1 MKKLLV
7 FIILLSSIKI
17 LSQETVVAKTKTI
30 LSNDTIYEE
39 VDKIPEYPGGIEAF
53 RTNFMQTSDVAKINA
68 TGIIKSEVQFVI
80 SPEGIITDIKI
91 DGDNKSMNKEME
103 RSLKAMSKTK
113 WKPGEI
119 NGQPVRY
126 KFRFPIAMNL

>member
-7 FIILLSSIKI
+7 FIVLISSAKI
-17 LSQETVVAKTKTI
+17 FAQENAVTKTEI
-30 LSNDTIYEE
+30 ASSNDTIYEE

-53 RTNFMQTSDVAKINA
+53 RTNFMQTIDVAKINA

-103 RSLKAMSKTK
+103 RSLKVMSKTK